1 MERVPDRAD
10 WQCSTETVLH
20 LVWAIPR
27 PPSQIERTRTL
38 CKATKPQ
45 ASSKGTE
52 LRDLTAATSPQALH
66 MKGFDEALRRQVESF
81 TQKGSVGIKVND
93 DIGHYFQTHKG
104 LRQGDPMSPI
114 LFNIV
119 VDMLAILIGRA
130 KEAGQVIF
138 RATALIRLWSL
149 FTPTE
154 AMESLVTG
162 SIRWEML
169 GNLSN
174 LQYLNLNPG
183 FTNTGAYS
191 TDITWLSQLSS
202 LVHLDLSCT
211 NLSTIVHWLPVVN
224 MLPSLKVLCLST
236 CDLRS
241 SSGPLQLT
249 NLTSLETLDLS
260 ANYIHARIT
269 PNWFHGLTRLKYL
282 DISRNGFYGPF
293 PDEIGNMTSIVWLDL
308 SQNSLVGM
316 IPSNLKSL
324 CSLEEF
330 IVYGNNINGTITEFF
345 QRLPSCSWDTLINLN
360 LPFSNLTGSLPT
372 KLEPLRNLIHL
383 NLAGN
388 NLTGVVPLWIGEL
401 TKLTKLDLSYN
412 NLHGFIHEEELTKL
426 VNLQYLDL
434 AYNNITGSIPKSIV
448 NCKRMITRDDGGG
461 GDFDDALNWQSTT
474 ALNAL
479 ISYTEN
485 STVVTK
491 GQERLYTGEIIY
503 MVNLDLSCNN
513 LIGDIPEEIS
523 TLVGL
528 KNLNLSWNSFSGNIP
543 ENIGALAQV
552 ESLDLSHNELSGEIP
567 TSLSALTSLSRLNL
581 SYNNLTGHVPS
592 GDQLQ
597 TLEDPTSI
605 YIGNPGLCGPPLL
618 QKCSKTEPIPATR
631 EHHEDLNDEVSF
643 FIAMG
648 SGYVMGLWVVFC
660 AFLFKRK
667 WRVKWYSIWDRLC
680 DWVYVQVAVTWAS
693 WTRKKTTEAE
703 NDR

>member
-1 MERVPDRAD
+1 MRQNRIRGHLPSTMEFLRA
-10 WQCSTETVLH
+10 
-20 LVWAIPR
+20 
-27 PPSQIERTRTL
+27 
-38 CKATKPQ
+38 
-45 ASSKGTE
+45 
-52 LRDLTAATSPQALH
+52 
-66 MKGFDEALRRQVESF
+66 
-81 TQKGSVGIKVND
+81 
-93 DIGHYFQTHKG
+93 
-104 LRQGDPMSPI
+104 
-114 LFNIV
+114 
-119 VDMLAILIGRA
+119 
-130 KEAGQVIF
+130 
-138 RATALIRLWSL
+138 
-149 FTPTE
+149 
-154 AMESLVTG
+154 
-162 SIRWEML
+162 
-169 GNLSN
+169 
-174 LQYLNLNPG
+174 
-183 FTNTGAYS
+183 
-191 TDITWLSQLSS
+191 ITIDLSS
-202 LVHLDLSCT
+202 NQFNGPIPKLPNNLTNLDLSRNNFVGPLPLDFGAP
-211 NLSTIVHWLPVVN
+211 NLEALILFDNSISGTI
-224 MLPSLKVLCLST
+224 PSSLCKIRSLCL
-236 CDLRS
+236 
-241 SSGPLQLT
+241 
-249 NLTSLETLDLS
+249 
-260 ANYIHARIT
+260 
-269 PNWFHGLTRLKYL
+269 L
-282 DISRNGFYGPF
+282 DISNNMLTGPF
-293 PDEIGNMTSIVWLDL
+293 PNCSYDTSTPNNTSMNILNLSLRNNNLSGEFPSFLQYCKELVFLDL
-308 SQNSLVGM
+308 GQNHFFGTLPTWIWEK
-316 IPSNLKSL
+316 IPYLAFLRLRSNM
-324 CSLEEF
+324 F
-330 IVYGNNINGTITEFF
+330 YGNI
-345 QRLPSCSWDTLINLN
+345 P
-360 LPFSNLTGSLPT
+360 
-372 KLEPLRNLIHL
+372 
-383 NLAGN
+383 
-388 NLTGVVPLWIGEL
+388 
-401 TKLTKLDLSYN
+401 
-412 NLHGFIHEEELTKL
+412 EELTKL